1 MRRIESESRA
11 FVAFLLAAAAAI
23 VNVAGC
29 AGQNAKV
36 VPMVGAVLDTT
47 RLRLLD
53 LDGKPI
59 NLRAA
64 SAGPI
69 RVAVF
74 TRSDCPVSNQAA
86 PEIRSLYNDFH
97 PQGVDFY
104 LVYVDPRQKSEE
116 IREHLRQYEYPC
128 GAARDPEHSLVAQTG
143 ATVTPEAVVFDKDWR
158 IAYRGRINDK
168 YEEVGKPR
176 SSTNRH
182 DLRDAIESTLAGKPV
197 AEPVV
202 TAVGCYIRDLK

>member
-1 MRRIESESRA
+1 M
-11 FVAFLLAAAAAI
+11 AAAAI
-23 VNVAGC
+23 ASLAGC
-29 AGQNAKV
+29 SEQHGDVA
-36 VPMVGAVLDTT
+36 PTIGAVLDTN
-47 RLRLLD
+47 RLQLLD
-53 LDGKPI
+53 LDGKSI
-59 NLRAA
+59 DLRTA
-64 SAGPI
+64 SAGLI

-104 LVYVDPRQKSEE
+104 LVYVDPNQRPDE

-128 GAARDPEHSLVAQTG
+128 DAVRDPAHSLVAQTG
-143 ATVTPEAVVFDKDWR
+143 ATVTPEAVIFDKDWR

-197 AEPVV
+197 AEPIV